1 VVGVAA
7 VTAMISK
14 PPVAHTDWQ
23 ILESL
28 RLVSND
34 G

>member
-1 VVGVAA
+1 MVG

-14 PPVAHTDWQ
+14 LPVAHTDWQ